1 MTRTLGAVPEL
12 VDFQDE
18 VRSWLASIL
27 APRPAPSPEDRPDL
41 AVFRN
46 LSDDDELTLLNA
58 VRDYRRQR
66 FDAGY
71 GAVTLSVEHG
81 GRGLP
86 ASFASAIARAERD
99 FDVPPSTELIS
110 VTTGLVGPAVA
121 MFGSDDQRA
130 AYANPLLR
138 TDLLACQLFS
148 EPGAGS
154 DLAALSC
161 RGVQQGDEWVFNG
174 QKVWSSGARFA
185 DLGMLLA
192 RTDPDVPK
200 HKGITA
206 FLIPLDAEGVEIRP
220 IRQMSG
226 GASFNEVFLHD
237 VRVPDSM
244 RLGEVG
250 QGWKVA
256 GATLAFERT
265 ASGSVTRKK
274 GGSVAELVALA
285 QSLDVA
291 NDPLVRQ
298 DIADAYIRSE
308 LRAAT
313 ADRVARAAAA
323 GISPGPAAS
332 VGKLMASDVLGKIGE
347 IAADLLGNNITANVD
362 ADQFAWTEHLLGS
375 PGYRLAGGTDQI
387 QRNII
392 GERVLGLPPEPRENR
407 DQPWSQRDK
416 R

>member
-1 MTRTLGAVPEL
+1 MTRTLDQIPDLSE
-12 VDFQDE
+12 FSEE
-18 VRSWLASIL
+18 VRAWLSSL
-27 APRPAPSPEDRPDL
+27 FAPRSTQSSRDKPDL

-46 LSDDDELTLLNA
+46 LSDEDELQLLNA
-58 VRDYRRQR
+58 VRDYRRRR

-71 GAVTLSVEHG
+71 GAVTLAVEHG

-86 ASFASAIARAERD
+86 ASFASAIAQAERD
-99 FDVPPSTELIS
+99 FEVPPSTELIS

-121 MFGSDDQRA
+121 MFGTDEQRI

-161 RGVQQGDEWVFNG
+161 RGVREGNDWVFNG

-192 RTDPDVPK
+192 RTDPDLPK

-206 FLIPLDAEGVEIRP
+206 FLISLDAPGVEIRP

-226 GASFNEVFLHD
+226 GSSFNEVFLQN
-237 VRVPDSM
+237 VRVSDSM

-256 GATLAFERT
+256 NATLAFERT

-274 GGSVAELVALA
+274 GGSVAELVELA
-285 QSLDVA
+285 QSLGLAD
-291 NDPLVRQ
+291 DPLVRQ
-298 DIADAYIRSE
+298 NIADVYIRSE

-323 GISPGPAAS
+323 GKSPGPAAS
-332 VGKLMASDVLGKIGE
+332 VGKLMASDVLGYG
-347 IAADLLGNNITANVD
+347 AAPTNAGRNEWWMLIT
-362 ADQFAWTEHLLGS
+362 
-375 PGYRLAGGTDQI
+375 GTPSCSRKESDRI
-387 QRNII
+387 CI
-392 GERVLGLPPEPRENR
+392 
-407 DQPWSQRDK
+407 
-416 R
+416 

>member
-1 MTRTLGAVPEL
+1 MTQVVDTVPEL
-12 VDFQDE
+12 ADFRAE
-18 VRSWLASIL
+18 VSSWLSSVL
-27 APRPAPSPEDRPDL
+27 PPRPAPSPEDRPDL

-46 LSDDDELTLLNA
+46 LSDEDESALLDA
-58 VRDYRRQR
+58 VRDYRRRR

-81 GRGLP
+81 GRGFP
-86 ASFASAIARAERD
+86 ASFTSAIAQAERE

-121 MFGSDDQRA
+121 MFGSDEQRA
-130 AYANPLLR
+130 TYANPLLR

-154 DLAALSC
+154 DLAALGC
-161 RGVQQGDEWVFNG
+161 RGVRDGDDWIFNG

-192 RTDPDVPK
+192 RTDPDAPK

-206 FLIPLDAEGVEIRP
+206 FLIPLDLEGVEIRP

-237 VRVPDSM
+237 VRVPDGM
-244 RLGEVG
+244 RLGDVG
-250 QGWKVA
+250 AGWKVA

-285 QSLDVA
+285 QSLGVA
-291 NDPLVRQ
+291 GDPLVRQ
-298 DIADAYIRSE
+298 DIADVYIRSE

-332 VGKLMASDVLGKIGE
+332 VGKLMASDVLSRIGE
-347 IAADLLGNNITANVD
+347 IAADMLGENISARVD
-362 ADQFAWTEHLLGS
+362 DDLFAWSEHLLGS

-387 QRNII
+387 QRTII
-392 GERVLGLPPEPRENR
+392 GERVLGLPSEPRENR
-407 DQPWSQRDK
+407 DQPWSGRDK